1 MKKLNILP
9 VVFVV
14 LAVMLTLS
22 ACGKKQDTVLNKSGD
37 STKQSG
43 DTSKQKSD
51 QKPNQTF
58 LPVGYMYWMAP
69 AILDTHWTAAVIG
82 TVEIIDKNTKEAGD
96 PAKEEVFGL
105 VKIDRTLYSEPV
117 GESSMEKEKY
127 IRTDALKGFKRGDKV
142 IIFFTSY
149 KGEYAIKRGNI
160 LKISGE
166 GDELVKMAERFL
178 QNSQNTESI
187 LNDPAEYRLWGKYD
201 VGTASRLMQQRE
213 EKEKAK

>member
-1 MKKLNILP
+1 MKKLNILS

-82 TVEIIDKNTKEAGD
+82 SVETIDKNKNETGD

-117 GESSMEKEKY
+117 GENSMEKEKY
-127 IRTDALKGFKRGDKV
+127 IRTDALKGFKPGDKV

-149 KGEYAIKRGNI
+149 KGAYAIKRGNI
-160 LKISGE
+160 LKISGD

-201 VGTASRLMQQRE
+201 VGTASRLMQEHE
-213 EKEKAK
+213 EKGKVK